1 MTTKMFL
8 LAVLGSNI
16 FWIGVAL
23 FSLIGS
29 ALTMRSMAPTTYKWL
44 SKGEEEAIEHG
55 KITNNELFDK
65 PVSTLLVLI
74 HVFCWW
80 VFVILWLFTLFGR
93 HAWMLIGLIFRG
105 VFSCID
111 KVIPNVTIK
120 VEKRKY

>member
-29 ALTMRSMAPTTYKWL
+29 ALTMRNMAPTTYKWL
-44 SKGEEEAIEHG
+44 SKGEEEAITFGE
-55 KITNNELFDK
+55 TSREELFDK

-74 HVFCWW
+74 HVFFWW
-80 VFVILWLFTLFGR
+80 FFVIVWICILFGR
-93 HAWMLIGLIFRG
+93 NGWMLLGLIFRG
-105 VFSCID
+105 IFSCID
-111 KVIPNVTIK
+111 KMIPNVSIK